1 MAFNHFGSSRKEKS
15 NASSNIGISHSSIH
29 ESKHKKN
36 FHSSIHDHKKIHE
49 AKHLGNDR
57 IINPFNHGNK

>member
-1 MAFNHFGSSRKEKS
+1 MAFNHFGSSKRDNKS
-15 NASSNIGISHSSIH
+15 HSSIVNHSSIH

-49 AKHLGNDR
+49 SMHLGRDR
-57 IINPFNHGNK
+57 ITSPFNKKH